1 MDCEIILMTE
11 NIDVCR
17 YFYREVVGLGEPE
30 LDSCQQV
37 VFRLN
42 EKSVLVLEK
51 SELPCME
58 HSNCSIRFALEIKDL
73 PAMEQ
78 RMKEYGLAMSD
89 GFGRL
94 GRAVRRGIDP
104 EGNIFQVFAAS
115 N

>member
-37 VFRLN
+37 IFRLGK
-42 EKSVLVLEK
+42 EAVLVLEK
-51 SELPCME
+51 SELPCMG
-58 HSNCSIRFALEIKDL
+58 HASCACRFALGVKDIEAL
-73 PAMEQ
+73 EK
-78 RMKEYGLAMSD
+78 RMQQYGSPMRD

-94 GRAVRRGIDP
+94 GRVVRRGSDP
-104 EGNIFQVFAAS
+104 EGNLFQVFSVAG
-115 N
+115 